1 MHCLLHSEP
10 ALPWMAVAGVFCFFF
25 AIINFG
31 FAPRVCSRSKK
42 SYPRWMMMVA
52 GATIDHV
59 LLLLLLLGLLV
70 LLPVHRCTLS
80 ADG

>member
-31 FAPRVCSRSKK
+31 FAPRVCAVEAK
-42 SYPRWMMMVA
+42 SHIR
-52 GATIDHV
+52 
-59 LLLLLLLGLLV
+59 
-70 LLPVHRCTLS
+70 
-80 ADG
+80 DG

>member
-59 LLLLLLLGLLV
+59 RLLLLLLLLV
-70 LLPVHRCTLS
+70 LLPAHRCTLS